1 MSASTDGSSHQSIKL
16 SLKWLL
22 RMNVQKELL
31 VLSHAILMSKI
42 TSHTLQF
49 IKLYCLKCLRD
60 GQDIPSTNQE
70 CVLNSMKTLCV
81 KDNRGAKA
89 KDGTVSLRK
98 LLTDFY
104 DAEYKPLIDHREG
117 LFSQIKL

>member
-1 MSASTDGSSHQSIKL
+1 MVVKDECAERVISII
-16 SLKWLL
+16 S
-22 RMNVQKELL
+22 ET
-31 VLSHAILMSKI
+31 AILISKI

-60 GQDIPSTNQE
+60 GQDIPSINQE
-70 CVLNSMKTLCV
+70 FVLNSMKTLCV

-98 LLTDFY
+98 LLSEFY
-104 DAEYKPLIDHREG
+104 DAEYASLIDEREG
-117 LFSQIKL
+117 QCISS